1 MAFWSFL
8 ESVQGN
14 LIDPINNFA
23 KDFTTSATAGS
34 EVYDIRGEKL
44 ALVFNQRIFKN
55 KNLETRAG
63 TDVDLERLKDVL
75 PTFGINVKIF
85 NDARKN
91 EIKRQIKHLQE
102 REDKLALLFIFIMS
116 HGERHSKF
124 EAYDGTMN
132 VESDIK
138 YKLAAE
144 NCQCLE
150 GQPKII
156 FVQVKNI
163 YF

>member
-23 KDFTTSATAGS
+23 KDFTTSATADS
-34 EVYDIRGEKL
+34 EFYDIRGEKL

-85 NDARKN
+85 NDAKKN
-91 EIKRQIKHLQE
+91 EMKREIKRLQQ
-102 REDKLALLFIFIMS
+102 REEKLALLLIFIMS
-116 HGERHSKF
+116 HGERDSKF
-124 EAYDGTMN
+124 EAYDGTM
-132 VESDIK
+132 SLKTDIK
-138 YKLAAE
+138 YKLAAV
-144 NCQCLE
+144 NCPCLE

-156 FVQVKNI
+156 FVQVHL
-163 YF
+163 